1 MSFLNSKYNT
11 AQEFCQLHNDK
22 NLKTNLH
29 DLFTIYHDYVNQKI
43 DYNDYTNKTD
53 ELHNSKYFLKHIGKY
68 FEKFSLEHSDEMIR
82 TYTDPGMYD
91 MYMELIINSPK
102 DHMCLHHNRLEDW
115 RKENFMLNDP
125 NQIQAESIQIN
136 EPILPQDF
144 TNNITA
150 INDTTINLIP
160 SSLIISNMTNI
171 MTNDMTS
178 SSLQTTTLSTELI
191 SHNDT
196 MIQNR
201 TVPGLGTKS
210 GIDTLTGRLKCPR
223 FPDDL
228 YCWPV
233 AYAGETVNLPCINF
247 NNVRDNLVSTIQ
259 NYDHDSRVTAERSAT
274 KHCNIYGQWE
284 NTDDSLCRAYD
295 PNIIGH
301 SISESEQLFSN
312 LISWSNNIHYVLGS
326 ISLISCLVSLFI
338 YQYFKNL
345 QCTRVTIH
353 THLIISYILYHS
365 VLIFNTSNVTFLSS
379 MQPTI
384 SYSRDP
390 TICDVSALFHV
401 PGFWICKIAKLL
413 YWYAELA
420 NTAWMF
426 CEALF
431 LRYQILA
438 NVFSDLNL
446 LQFYLIGWI
455 APIGLAL
462 PLFVLTYIDNNNFKM
477 KAMDELLN
485 GTITI
490 VEYQMTMPQTICMS
504 QTSNSYST
512 YFLTGPIIC
521 CLFLNMIILITIIK
535 TVVSKLRA
543 STDKFTMKALKAT
556 CLLMP
561 LLGAVQF
568 IAIYNPF
575 FEKKNTADGLWH
587 ILNITIKSSLGTLVC
602 VCYCFTNSE
611 VQRTLK
617 RQYGAKMENIK
628 PSKSVYSN
636 FSRSCTER
644 STQNTEA
651 ESISMIDN
659 SNNQNGSNNTRSP
672 SKFSQMQSG
681 SVYSNRLGK
690 NGSYHN
696 SSVTS
701 SGGYKGPNI
710 GNPKKLFFLGGLKN

>member
-1 MSFLNSKYNT
+1 
-11 AQEFCQLHNDK
+11 
-22 NLKTNLH
+22 
-29 DLFTIYHDYVNQKI
+29 
-43 DYNDYTNKTD
+43 
-53 ELHNSKYFLKHIGKY
+53 
-68 FEKFSLEHSDEMIR
+68 
-82 TYTDPGMYD
+82 
-91 MYMELIINSPK
+91 
-102 DHMCLHHNRLEDW
+102 
-115 RKENFMLNDP
+115 
-125 NQIQAESIQIN
+125 
-136 EPILPQDF
+136 
-144 TNNITA
+144 
-150 INDTTINLIP
+150 
-160 SSLIISNMTNI
+160 
-171 MTNDMTS
+171 
-178 SSLQTTTLSTELI
+178 
-191 SHNDT
+191 
-196 MIQNR
+196 
-201 TVPGLGTKS
+201 
-210 GIDTLTGRLKCPR
+210 
-223 FPDDL
+223 
-228 YCWPV
+228 
-233 AYAGETVNLPCINF
+233 
-247 NNVRDNLVSTIQ
+247 
-259 NYDHDSRVTAERSAT
+259 
-274 KHCNIYGQWE
+274 
-284 NTDDSLCRAYD
+284 
-295 PNIIGH
+295 
-301 SISESEQLFSN
+301 
-312 LISWSNNIHYVLGS
+312 
-326 ISLISCLVSLFI
+326 
-338 YQYFKNL
+338 
-345 QCTRVTIH
+345 
-353 THLIISYILYHS
+353 
-365 VLIFNTSNVTFLSS
+365 

-710 GNPKKLFFLGGLKN
+710 GNPKKLSVNKNSQNSSYRADSTIIKYKDSSSEKDKFISKKADTEVKISDPTNISDSIHKYETTVNRKVSQSDSPEKNAPPDSPDINSDKNKSADI